1 MFPSLAK
8 KIHELTN
15 EPDNRK
21 SLDIAIETAN
31 ELISLLDPRA
41 SNLKAGEDALDEN
54 IPVNKFPNYKAESW
68 FAQHPY
74 FTGERV
80 ALNFYESDVAQIKFY
95 WLGDTAT
102 KARVSAG
109 VMLTP
114 NWEDS
119 DLTRNDQYKVGI
131 DFFLSAN
138 TKSLLMVVSN
148 NGNLRILEF
157 NDHLSNTQHD
167 ILKNLR
173 GVLALDTKDQIH
185 KTLWDALA
193 LSEVNKKFYL
203 GIAEKFYELL
213 NHLAADG
220 KDAED
225 AKLFASRLL
234 GRLLF
239 IWFLRRKNII
249 QEQYGYFEVDSYDST
264 EYYDQKLKK
273 LFFKTLNT
281 PSADRQ
287 HADDKTPYL
296 NGGLFEAHDNDW
308 ANQKVTFPTGFFNR
322 LYEHLEQ
329 YNFTTDES
337 SPEYEQVAID
347 PEMLGRVFES
357 LLATQVN
364 ETGDQAR
371 KAKGA
376 FYTPREIVAYMCKES
391 LRQHLYT
398 KLDNESLNEGVDKL
412 IDTTD
417 SEWEIQHSNAKR
429 NLWGDKD
436 RITVPAQVLRALDDI
451 KILDPACGSG
461 AFPMGMLQLMLKM
474 YERLDNRFDIYK
486 TKLRIVQ
493 ENIYGVDIEPMA
505 VEISRLRAWLSL
517 VVDDEDDSRV
527 EPLPNLDF
535 KFVCANSLLP
545 LEQQTGL
552 FADASLHE
560 KLAEVRTKFFNA
572 RVPSSKNRWKAEYY
586 KLTGNGQNSFL
597 SDQRESQL
605 RSFDPF
611 KNSHPASFFNTD
623 YMFGIPSFDVV
634 IGNPPYVGEKG
645 NKIIFD
651 KLKNNSFGKRFYK
664 RKMDLFYFFFSL
676 GVDALKENG
685 VLTFITTNYYPT
697 ADGAVKLRKDFYER
711 TNIIRLIN
719 FGEITIFESAKG
731 QHNLITILEKREK
744 SDPDFTT
751 QQIVARQ
758 KGSVDSM
765 ELDMV
770 LRGESSL
777 VSLAEV
783 NKRAVYDDVG
793 VNYYIRFASNSNG
806 ADGMLD
812 KIASKGR
819 PLESYAAINMGV
831 QTGAD
836 TIGKAL
842 LRKYE
847 SDGGNSPYSIGER
860 IYLLDN
866 IEGYDE
872 SEKRDVL
879 RKYIK
884 GSAINRYC
892 IDLSRHEWIIY
903 ADSHVDISR
912 YPNILQHLSRYRDIL
927 AYREQVNT
935 SDDAWFRIRGAKRKY
950 FVNTGK
956 HIVTPYRSKTNR
968 FAITDGSTYGA
979 GDVYFLTN
987 IDSADLYWL
996 LGTLNSK
1003 LVHFWLYNRGKRK
1016 GEMLEFYQTPLSH
1029 IPIAA
1034 GDARQK
1040 QTIDHLVRQIIAI
1053 KADDKDANTANLEI
1067 QVDHLVY
1074 EIYGLS
1080 PDEVSIV
1087 EAI

>member
-1 MFPSLAK
+1 MFPNLAK

-31 ELISLLDPRA
+31 ELITLLDPQA
-41 SNLKAGEDALDEN
+41 SNLKTGEDALDEN

-80 ALNFYESDVAQIKFY
+80 ALNFYESDVAQVKFY

-173 GVLALDTKDQIH
+173 GVLVLDTKDQIH

-193 LSEVNKKFYL
+193 LNEVNKKFYA
-203 GIAEKFYELL
+203 GIAEKFNELL
-213 NHLAADG
+213 NHLVADG

-249 QEQYGYFEVDSYDST
+249 QEQYGYFEVDGSDST

-308 ANQKVTFPTGFFNR
+308 VNQKVTFPTGFFNR

-357 LLATQVN
+357 LLATQVT

-429 NLWGDKD
+429 NLWGDNT
-436 RITVPAQVLRALDDI
+436 RITVAAQVLRELADI

-461 AFPMGMLQLMLKM
+461 AFPMGMLQLMIKM

-493 ENIYGVDIEPMA
+493 ENI
-505 VEISRLRAWLSL
+505 
-517 VVDDEDDSRV
+517 
-527 EPLPNLDF
+527 
-535 KFVCANSLLP
+535 
-545 LEQQTGL
+545 
-552 FADASLHE
+552 
-560 KLAEVRTKFFNA
+560 
-572 RVPSSKNRWKAEYY
+572 
-586 KLTGNGQNSFL
+586 
-597 SDQRESQL
+597 
-605 RSFDPF
+605 
-611 KNSHPASFFNTD
+611 
-623 YMFGIPSFDVV
+623 
-634 IGNPPYVGEKG
+634 
-645 NKIIFD
+645 
-651 KLKNNSFGKRFYK
+651 
-664 RKMDLFYFFFSL
+664 
-676 GVDALKENG
+676 
-685 VLTFITTNYYPT
+685 
-697 ADGAVKLRKDFYER
+697 
-711 TNIIRLIN
+711 
-719 FGEITIFESAKG
+719 
-731 QHNLITILEKREK
+731 
-744 SDPDFTT
+744 
-751 QQIVARQ
+751 
-758 KGSVDSM
+758 
-765 ELDMV
+765 MV
-770 LRGESSL
+770 
-777 VSLAEV
+777 
-783 NKRAVYDDVG
+783 
-793 VNYYIRFASNSNG
+793 
-806 ADGMLD
+806 
-812 KIASKGR
+812 
-819 PLESYAAINMGV
+819 
-831 QTGAD
+831 
-836 TIGKAL
+836 
-842 LRKYE
+842 
-847 SDGGNSPYSIGER
+847 
-860 IYLLDN
+860 
-866 IEGYDE
+866 
-872 SEKRDVL
+872 
-879 RKYIK
+879 
-884 GSAINRYC
+884 
-892 IDLSRHEWIIY
+892 
-903 ADSHVDISR
+903 
-912 YPNILQHLSRYRDIL
+912 
-927 AYREQVNT
+927 
-935 SDDAWFRIRGAKRKY
+935 
-950 FVNTGK
+950 
-956 HIVTPYRSKTNR
+956 
-968 FAITDGSTYGA
+968 
-979 GDVYFLTN
+979 
-987 IDSADLYWL
+987 
-996 LGTLNSK
+996 
-1003 LVHFWLYNRGKRK
+1003 
-1016 GEMLEFYQTPLSH
+1016 
-1029 IPIAA
+1029 
-1034 GDARQK
+1034 
-1040 QTIDHLVRQIIAI
+1040 
-1053 KADDKDANTANLEI
+1053 
-1067 QVDHLVY
+1067 
-1074 EIYGLS
+1074 
-1080 PDEVSIV
+1080 
-1087 EAI
+1087 